1 MRMTKGKGISRR
13 AVLGGMAAGAGLTAT
28 AAAGGFQEIKARAAE
43 GGPLKLKGRIRQ
55 AVCKWCYKMS
65 AEDLAREAA
74 KMGIQG
80 MDLIE
85 GPDWEIA
92 RKYGLVPTLVN
103 GGHSIADGPINKAN
117 HAKFEAELYK
127 RIDAAAAAGVPN
139 VIVFSGNRRGMPDEE
154 GADNCALFLN
164 RVKARAEDKGVTLVL
179 ELLNSKVDHKDY
191 MCDHTKWGVEVVKR
205 VSSPR
210 VKLLYDIYHMQIME
224 GDVIRTIKANIQYI
238 GHFHTGGNPG
248 RNEIDGTQ
256 ELYYPAIM
264 RAIADSGYTGY
275 VAHEFVPKR
284 DPLVSLREAVLLC
297 DV

>member
-1 MRMTKGKGISRR
+1 MTKEKGISRR
-13 AVLGGMAAGAGLTAT
+13 AVLGGMAAGAGL
-28 AAAGGFQEIKARAAE
+28 AAAGAADTFQEIKARAAE

-65 AEDLAREAA
+65 TEDLAREAA
-74 KMGIQG
+74 KMGILG
-80 MDLIE
+80 VDLIE

-103 GGHSIADGPINKAN
+103 GGHSIADGPISKAN

-127 RIDAAAAAGVPN
+127 RIEAAAAAAVPN

-154 GADNCALFLN
+154 GAENCALFLSK
-164 RVKARAEDKGVTLVL
+164 VKAHAEDKGVTLVL

-191 MCDHTKWGVEVVKR
+191 MCDHTRWGVEVVKR

-248 RNEIDGTQ
+248 RNEIDDTQ

-275 VAHEFVPKR
+275 VAQEFVPKR